1 MNRQKE
7 RMYPMSKLLPLL
19 TCGALLL
26 ALTGCNA
33 SDSSKSSRNTT
44 LSTADSNTISPDRQ
58 VTDYDSL
65 VNAFSPLLDK
75 YYEGLRTQSFDTA
88 FSVFPD
94 FYVDQIKQECQQ
106 EGITTDQYVQQA
118 HAYFSNKYGTD
129 YTITYT
135 INQIY
140 QLTDASLASYNAI
153 IHESFDQDVVLSD
166 AYSMKITEVDDGSAG
181 SETCELEW
189 YVFVIDGQ
197 HYLYESYYEAQ
208 S

>member
-1 MNRQKE
+1 
-7 RMYPMSKLLPLL
+7 MSKLLPLL

-26 ALTGCNA
+26 ALTGCGQSGSSQSSSPAA
-33 SDSSKSSRNTT
+33 S
-44 LSTADSNTISPDRQ
+44 APDSNAVSPDRQ

-65 VNAFSPLLDK
+65 VKTFSPLLDS

-94 FYVDQIKQECQQ
+94 FYVDQIKKECQK

-118 HAYFSNKYGTD
+118 HTYFSEKYGID

-135 INQIY
+135 IDQIF
-140 QLTDASLASYNAI
+140 QLTDASLASYNDI
-153 IHESFDQDVVLSD
+153 IHEKFNASVQITD
-166 AYSMKITEVDDGSAG
+166 AYSMKITETDDGSAG

-189 YVFVIDGQ
+189 YVFVIGGQ
-197 HYLYESYYEAQ
+197 HYLYESYYE
-208 S
+208 SI

>member
-94 FYVDQIKQECQQ
+94 FYVDASERALPQTSMYSRPMPTSQINT
-106 EGITTDQYVQQA
+106 GR
-118 HAYFSNKYGTD
+118 
-129 YTITYT
+129 
-135 INQIY
+135 
-140 QLTDASLASYNAI
+140 I
-153 IHESFDQDVVLSD
+153 IPLPIPSIRSI
-166 AYSMKITEVDDGSAG
+166 S
-181 SETCELEW
+181 
-189 YVFVIDGQ
+189 
-197 HYLYESYYEAQ
+197 
-208 S
+208 

>member
-1 MNRQKE
+1 
-7 RMYPMSKLLPLL
+7 MSKLLPLL

-33 SDSSKSSRNTT
+33 SDSSQSSSNTT

-94 FYVDQIKQECQQ
+94 FYVDQIKQECQR
-106 EGITTDQYVQQA
+106 
-118 HAYFSNKYGTD
+118 
-129 YTITYT
+129 
-135 INQIY
+135 
-140 QLTDASLASYNAI
+140 
-153 IHESFDQDVVLSD
+153 
-166 AYSMKITEVDDGSAG
+166 
-181 SETCELEW
+181 
-189 YVFVIDGQ
+189 
-197 HYLYESYYEAQ
+197 
-208 S
+208 